1 MGERELPVMTLDEQA
16 RAELLPTF
24 RAELSDHCQVLT
36 NTLLSLEAEP
46 ELAEQQRL
54 LGEAFRSMHNLKGA
68 ARAVALSA
76 VETLAH
82 ELEDMLGAAMRGQ
95 LELTPPLFDL
105 LYAAID
111 TLANSPGAA
120 EDWGSLEAGIE
131 ALLPRLAGAR
141 LEPPHSAQPSAL
153 PRLAEAEEPASS
165 EPAALALEPAAA
177 LSAGNAGSRTGRTI
191 GTVESETV
199 RLPVAR
205 LDALLEQLGELV
217 IPRLAVIEA
226 LAELATLRGTVESWQ
241 QEWRKVRP
249 LLRHV
254 ERAGGLAGSRPLV
267 RFLERNE
274 ARLDSIGAT
283 LGALDAHMADPT
295 AQFAQLTDRLQH
307 EMKRLR
313 LVPLGSLATGLERA
327 VRDLAR
333 SLGKEAK
340 LVLVGADI
348 QIDRRVLEAL
358 KDPLLHL
365 LRNAV
370 DHGIEPPDIRQQV
383 GKPSIGRVVVTAAQR
398 GGTVIIEVEDDG
410 AGLDVGAIRRQANER
425 GLGSETELAAMS
437 DHEIVSYLFLSG
449 FSTRDKVSAVSGR
462 GLGLEIVAQRVE
474 QLGGGL
480 AVESTPGQ
488 GLRFVLTLPVT
499 LATTLA
505 VLVEV
510 AGALYA
516 LPTVAVER
524 ALRAHRLGSVGGRPM
539 LEYEGVAVPV
549 ASLGELLNGQV
560 SHLPIDEGAPQTLM
574 LVGAGAQRVAF
585 AIERLVGEQEIVV
598 KPLGY
603 PLVRVRHVAGATILG
618 SGRVVLILNVAELV
632 HTAAQAG
639 AVVPAPQPTAPQQR
653 QLRVLVVDDSL
664 TTRTLE
670 RFILEAAG
678 YAVDVA
684 VDGAEALGRLEEQAY
699 DALVSD
705 VHMPNLDGVAL
716 TARLRA
722 DARFRELPIIL
733 VTSLESPEDR
743 ERGLQAGAD
752 AYLVKSSFDQDY
764 LLRTVRELL

>member
-1 MGERELPVMTLDEQA
+1 MAFDEQV
-16 RAELLPTF
+16 RAELLATF

-36 NTLLSLEAEP
+36 NALLSLEAEP

-76 VETLAH
+76 IETLAH
-82 ELEDMLGAAMRGQ
+82 ELEDMLGAAMRGE

-111 TLANSPGAA
+111 TLTNSPEAA
-120 EDWGSLEAGIE
+120 EDWGSLEPGIE
-131 ALLPRLAGAR
+131 ALLQRLAGVR
-141 LEPPHSAQPSAL
+141 VEPPHPAQPSAL
-153 PRLAEAEEPASS
+153 SRLAEAEEPASS
-165 EPAALALEPAAA
+165 EPAALEPAAA
-177 LSAGNAGSRTGRTI
+177 PPAGNAGSRTGRTI

-249 LLRHV
+249 LLHHL
-254 ERAGGLAGSRPLV
+254 ERAGRLAGSRPLV

-274 ARLDSIGAT
+274 ANLDSVGAT
-283 LGALDAHMADPT
+283 LGALDTHMADPI

-333 SLGKEAK
+333 SLGKEAR

-348 QIDRRVLEAL
+348 QLDRRVLETL

-370 DHGIEPPDIRQQV
+370 DHGIEAPEVRQQM

-410 AGLDVGAIRRQANER
+410 AGLDAGAIRRQAIER

-437 DHEIVSYLFLSG
+437 DHEIVSYLFLPG

-480 AVESTPGQ
+480 AVESVPGQ
-488 GLRFVLTLPVT
+488 GMRFVLTLPLT

-505 VLVEV
+505 VLVEA
-510 AGALYA
+510 AGVLYA

-539 LEYEGVAVPV
+539 LEYDGVAVPV
-549 ASLGELLNGQV
+549 ASLGDLLNGQM
-560 SHLPIDEGAPQTLM
+560 SHPPIDEDVAQTLV
-574 LVGAGAQRVAF
+574 LVGAGAQRVAL

-603 PLVRVRHVAGATILG
+603 PLARVRHVAGATILG

-632 HTAAQAG
+632 HTAAQSG
-639 AVVPAPQPTAPQQR
+639 AVAPAPQPAAPQQR

-670 RFILEAAG
+670 RYILEAAG
-678 YAVDVA
+678 YAVEVA
-684 VDGAEALGRLEEQAY
+684 GDGAEALGRLEEQEY

-722 DARFRELPIIL
+722 DARFRELPVIL